1 MLTNRLNLPPQV
13 LERVA
18 DLDPLTCVSR
28 GQWVVEARKFD
39 PNNASVET
47 RAQDDGSYF
56 VAGYATTFD
65 TRYDVAGGPEDGGW
79 TERVA
84 AGAFTKAL
92 KEQHDVRF
100 LLNHEGLPLA
110 RTKSGTMTLTQ
121 DDLGLRVEVP
131 NLDVMNPFSASL
143 VSALQRGDVDQMS
156 FAFRVTDQSWDD
168 NYTQRT
174 IRSVEMY
181 DVSAVTYPA
190 NDATIIGLRSDDTT
204 TTKTSSGY
212 PLSLALAERDQ
223 LG

>member
-28 GQWVVEARKFD
+28 GQFVTEAR
-39 PNNASVET
+39 
-47 RAQDDGSYF
+47 RADLELRAAEDGTYY

-65 TRYDVAGGPEDGGW
+65 TRYDVAGGPENGGW
-79 TERVA
+79 TERIA
-84 AGAFTKAL
+84 PGAFTKSL
-92 KEQHDVRF
+92 REKDDVRF

-121 DDLGLRVEVP
+121 DDLGLRAEIP
-131 NLDVMNPFSASL
+131 SLDPANPRAAEL
-143 VSALQRGDVDQMS
+143 ISALQRGDVDQMS
-156 FAFRVTDQSWDD
+156 FAFRVVKQSWEDD
-168 NYTQRT
+168 YTQRT
-174 IRSVEMY
+174 ISEVETF

-190 NDATIIGLRSDDTT
+190 NESTIIGLRTEDPAP
-204 TTKTSSGY
+204 TKTTSGY